1 MNRSI
6 MSPLVFKYIP
16 CFQQSLVGLIFLGA
30 GALAS
35 AQTVLITEEESR
47 FPNAQVLS
55 TRAITRGPAIKL
67 VTPTDVP
74 AKSFAMKFD
83 LEARGGSK
91 LDHNSLKVEY
101 LKQPVVDLTARFK
114 PGLQGNHLELHQAKV
129 PEGHHAIKVSIKDS
143 EGREGSHVFQLS
155 AK

>member
-91 LDHNSLKVEY
+91 LDHNS
-101 LKQPVVDLTARFK
+101 
-114 PGLQGNHLELHQAKV
+114 
-129 PEGHHAIKVSIKDS
+129 HAIKVSIKDS